1 MLSALITILRQSV
14 GCLLGRSQL
23 GTLLVITLTMSSAPN
38 WVRSTPAAAATARA
52 RPAVGAAG
60 VEFIDEN
67 GGGAGGAVAEGVK
80 PSRTKEDRRRGPE
93 KK

>member
-52 RPAVGAAG
+52 RPAVVRGAAG

-67 GGGAGGAVAEGVK
+67 GGGAGVRLRKG
-80 PSRTKEDRRRGPE
+80 
-93 KK
+93 